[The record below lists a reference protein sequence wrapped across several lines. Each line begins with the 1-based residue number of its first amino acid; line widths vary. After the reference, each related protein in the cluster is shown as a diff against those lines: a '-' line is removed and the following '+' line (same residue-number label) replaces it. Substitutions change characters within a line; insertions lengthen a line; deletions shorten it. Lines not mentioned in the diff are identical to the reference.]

1 VVLMKISRFLLKT
14 MSLLVIS
21 VLISFHLMLLK
32 SLLLFLNQISDIF
45 FALSLYLNDLLEYC
59 VFLYVFVFVC
69 VCVCVCVC
77 AGTDQSTFQTLSVPM
92 KFAPTLPE
100 LFLVW
105 CFLFFS
111 CWSLSKFKNV
121 ILYLFSSKWLVIFEL
136 QLILNKKLIFH

>member
-77 AGTDQSTFQTLSVPM
+77 WNWSKHIPNTICTNEVCPYSSWT
-92 KFAPTLPE
+92 
-100 LFLVW
+100 
-105 CFLFFS
+105 FFS
-111 CWSLSKFKNV
+111 LVLSFFF
-121 ILYLFSSKWLVIFEL
+121 L
-136 QLILNKKLIFH
+136 LIIV